1 MNPPDGPPVWTALN
15 FFPPL
20 IPRARSSRLRSEGYY
35 EGWMSKEL
43 FERELSKVERY
54 IKDVE
59 ELAKVVSGRLKELE
73 PVIEK
78 SSRKM
83 ERITLMQI
91 SS

>member
-1 MNPPDGPPVWTALN
+1 M
-15 FFPPL
+15 
-20 IPRARSSRLRSEGYY
+20 
-35 EGWMSKEL
+35 